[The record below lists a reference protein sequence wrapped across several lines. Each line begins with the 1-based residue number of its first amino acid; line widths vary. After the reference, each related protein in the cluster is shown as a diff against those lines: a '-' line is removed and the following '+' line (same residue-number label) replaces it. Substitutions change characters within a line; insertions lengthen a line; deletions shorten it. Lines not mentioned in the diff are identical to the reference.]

1 LSGPIARERRA
12 IDNSRSIGLEENMKN
27 FASRNVITAIVAAAI
42 AGCSH
47 GEISNPIQQEPSA
60 TVQLGQVVGGATKQ
74 MTVDAPEV
82 GKFLPQPELLAPGGP
97 GKADLVYL
105 DPNANFPSYHKVL
118 IDPVTIWAGPNSEL
132 NSVPADQ
139 QRALANAAYSDIYN
153 ALKGSCQMVQKAEP
167 NTIHLRFALV
177 DTKEPNA
184 TINTVA
190 TYAPYASTA
199 YSVASFAFNK
209 GVGYFSG
216 TATGEGF
223 ATDATSG
230 KLLWEAVDKRGGTT
244 ALVANTLDNWRDA
257 RHVFEAWGVQLRTR
271 LQELGVC
278 RKQA

>member
-1 LSGPIARERRA
+1 MKNLSSKNVVPALI
-12 IDNSRSIGLEENMKN
+12 IGL
-27 FASRNVITAIVAAAI
+27 AI

-47 GEISNPIQQEPSA
+47 EERSDVLPQQPNA
-60 TVQLGQVVGGATKQ
+60 TFQVGQLVGGGTKQ
-74 MTVDAPEV
+74 MNVDTSQI
-82 GKFLPQPELLAPGGP
+82 GGFLPQPELLAPGGP

-105 DPNANFPSYHKVL
+105 DPNTNFSSYHKVL

-177 DTKEPNA
+177 DTKVPNA

-230 KLLWEAVDKRGGTT
+230 ALLWEAVDKRGGTT
-244 ALVANTLDNWRDA
+244 ALVANTLNTWRDA
-257 RHVFEAWGVQLRTR
+257 RNVFKAWGVQLRGR

-278 RKQA
+278 RK

>member
-1 LSGPIARERRA
+1 V
-12 IDNSRSIGLEENMKN
+12 KT
-27 FASRNVITAIVAAAI
+27 FTFRNVMPALIAAAI

-47 GEISNPIQQEPSA
+47 GEISNPIQQEPNA

-74 MTVDAPEV
+74 MTVDASQV

-97 GKADLVYL
+97 GKADLVYF
-105 DPNANFPSYHKVL
+105 DPNANFSSYHSIL
-118 IDPVTIWAGPNSEL
+118 LDPVSIWAGPNSDL

-153 ALKGSCQMVQKAEP
+153 ALKGSCHLVQKAGP

-199 YSVASFAFNK
+199 YSLASLAFNK

-230 KLLWEAVDKRGGTT
+230 TLLWEAVDKRGGTT
-244 ALVANTLDNWRDA
+244 AVIANTLDNWRDA
-257 RHVFEAWGVQLRTR
+257 RHVFEAWGVQLRER